1 MSELWQGVTFCTPE
15 YAEAAERWAARVRD
29 LGGEP
34 VVAGDKEFR
43 EARSIWYRAPGLVG
57 ATCSPTHSSTCSPSP
72 APGSSGLPMVCQS
85 VISVRGNR
93 RPATP

>member
-15 YAEAAERWAARVRD
+15 YAEAAERWAARVRE

-43 EARSIWYRAPGLVG
+43 EARSIWYRAR
-57 ATCSPTHSSTCSPSP
+57 ASW
-72 APGSSGLPMVCQS
+72 
-85 VISVRGNR
+85 GNVFTYTLIDLLAESR
-93 RPATP
+93 AKAKDA